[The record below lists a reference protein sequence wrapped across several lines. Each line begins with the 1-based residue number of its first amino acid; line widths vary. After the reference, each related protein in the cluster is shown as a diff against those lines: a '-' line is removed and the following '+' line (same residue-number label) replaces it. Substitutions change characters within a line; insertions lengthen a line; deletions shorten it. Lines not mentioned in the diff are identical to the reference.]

1 MGRNIRV
8 VLNGLTEQQR
18 ERIARRRA
26 RRKGL
31 PRPRSESVGRLTAS
45 YDGDWAELLSD
56 MTKVELMKSL
66 TVLDVNELRVVVLR
80 AFDGRQ
86 VRLHAQKQTPKGI
99 IRRICHT
106 APEQLRKDTWKKV
119 YAKILQDLGWK
130 SDRVPQGLE
139 DSVKLE
145 RIFDE

>member
-1 MGRNIRV
+1 MGRTIRV
-8 VLNGLTEQQR
+8 VLNELTDTQR

-31 PRPRSESVGRLTAS
+31 TRLQSESVGRLTAS

-66 TVLDVNELRVVVLR
+66 TVLDANELRVVVLR

-86 VRLHAQKQTPKGI
+86 VRLQPQKQTPKGI
-99 IRRICHT
+99 IKKICHT
-106 APEQLRKDTWKKV
+106 APERLQAGTWKTV

-130 SDRVPQGLE
+130 SDRVPKGLE
-139 DSVKLE
+139 DSVRLE